1 MWSAEND
8 TNFNIDQSKCK
19 EIKQNFKPQY
29 LQGAGT
35 LINFMGKYQ
44 LYMLQFHFMEY
55 TL

>member
-1 MWSAEND
+1 MIQILTQIRVNA
-8 TNFNIDQSKCK
+8 KK
-19 EIKQNFKPQY
+19 IKQNFKPQY